1 MFNSMNG
8 NKSFSLA
15 NIIEEQLSNISL
27 GGSQLNLET
36 DNNVLTL
43 EETQNYPSAS
53 NESPRRNSTFNGKE
67 EIPLLLSQDVDK
79 VVDILLPSEVRWF
92 YKEMTS
98 KTWIPFGGYDTLNI
112 ETAFRNLPIEI
123 RHTFKKYSPKLENIS
138 AFAEDEAKGD
148 ASSTFPKILVMGG
161 LYEVVLVQRSC
172 SSIYW
177 PGEEF
182 VVTRGSWFYEAS
194 WQPLE
199 EETAETMEDVHLSLF
214 LGKKSSEF
222 PLDSHT
228 KALRTEVFNEFN
240 VDWYSPNEV
249 YVYSQATPSKIVRS
263 FTQKLGYF
271 QRSTGSRVLRGYKV
285 SATDSDKQNDI
296 SHLVFVVHG
305 IGQKMNIGA
314 QIFRNTSSIRE
325 RVSYLKEKYFPESA
339 GRVEFFPVEWR
350 NNLILDG
357 GMVDSITP
365 PHVKMLRQVLNTS
378 AMDIM
383 YYTSP
388 IYCGEIQAGLVTEM
402 NRLYSMFCQRNPS
415 IKPKVSVIAHSLGAV
430 IVYDIVTG
438 WLPMGTNNDGILV
451 PGKSRLDF
459 ELDNFFCLGSPLSVF
474 LALRVPK
481 GQHGYHL
488 FPPTLCNRLYNIF
501 HLTDPVAYRLEPLIV
516 KDYARIAPL
525 SLHPYNA
532 VRPIPYSE
540 MPLELS
546 DLEQSAYVAAS
557 SAGDPLSTTSPAE
570 TPSKERTWSIWN
582 LVRVGKSQES
592 GSPHHKDSP
601 TQGLEH
607 RLDYVLTSGAAGPL
621 VVRSVLISHTAYWSN
636 YDVAFF
642 VLTRIFPE
650 LEIQAYLAG
659 GLHSSSS
666 LLPPNEEKKDEKPI
680 IGKEEHEGKD
690 GFKGVMCRRMAN
702 SGNRR
707 RISQGEGTDNDRYTA
722 IL

>member
-1 MFNSMNG
+1 MNG

-27 GGSQLNLET
+27 GSSQLNLET

-43 EETQNYPSAS
+43 EDTQNYPSAS

-67 EIPLLLSQDVDK
+67 EVLLAPSQDVDK
-79 VVDILLPSEVRWF
+79 IVDILSPSEIRWF
-92 YKEMTS
+92 YREITN
-98 KTWIPFGGYDTLNI
+98 KTWIPFGGHDTLNI
-112 ETAFRNLPIEI
+112 ETAFRNLPVDV
-123 RHTFKKYSPKLENIS
+123 RHIFKKYSPKLENNS
-138 AFAEDEAKGD
+138 ALGEDESKGD
-148 ASSTFPKILVMGG
+148 GSSTFPKVLVLGG
-161 LYEVVLVQRSC
+161 LYEVDLVLRSC

-194 WQPLE
+194 WQPVE
-199 EETAETMEDVHLSLF
+199 EETAKTMEDVHLSLF

-249 YVYSQATPSKIVRS
+249 YVYSQATPSKLVRS

-271 QRSTGSRVLRGYKV
+271 QRSTGSRVLRSYKV
-285 SATDSDKQNDI
+285 LATDSDKQNDI

-350 NNLILDG
+350 KNLVLDG
-357 GMVDSITP
+357 GMVDAITP

-430 IVYDIVTG
+430 IVYDIITG

-516 KDYARIAPL
+516 KDYSRIAPL
-525 SLHPYNA
+525 PLHPYNA
-532 VRPIPYSE
+532 IRPLPYSE
-540 MPLELS
+540 MSLELS
-546 DLEQSAYVAAS
+546 DLEPNAYGQAS
-557 SAGDPLSTTSPAE
+557 SAGDPPVTVTSPAE
-570 TPSKERTWSIWN
+570 TPNKERTWSIWN

-659 GLHSSSS
+659 GLQSSSS
-666 LLPPNEEKKDEKPI
+666 VALPNDEKNNEKSN
-680 IGKEEHEGKD
+680 IGK
-690 GFKGVMCRRMAN
+690 
-702 SGNRR
+702 
-707 RISQGEGTDNDRYTA
+707 
-722 IL
+722 